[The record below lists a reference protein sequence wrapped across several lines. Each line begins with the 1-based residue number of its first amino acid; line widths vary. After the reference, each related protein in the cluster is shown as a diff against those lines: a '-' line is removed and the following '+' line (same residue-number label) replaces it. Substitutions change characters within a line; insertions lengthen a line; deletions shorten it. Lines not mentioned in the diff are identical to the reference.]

1 MAFLRTCARVFAGI
15 IVTVFCGCAVCYA
28 AFVVP
33 DKPSSYVSDY
43 AALMS
48 QESKNLLEQKLATFT
63 ASTTNEIAV
72 VIIPSLDGDTIEHF
86 ANTVFTTWK
95 IGSKKNDNG
104 VLLIIARDDRRAR
117 IEVGYGLEGALPD
130 ILASQILVDKLLP
143 AFKVGKFDD
152 GVIDV
157 VDSIILATRGEYQA
171 PVKTMS
177 NTTGTFDT
185 LFILGVIIIQGLA
198 FFASILAR
206 SKSWWAG
213 GVVGGILG
221 LLATFFHVFGIT
233 FLVGVVV
240 TIFLSIFGLLFDYL
254 VSSAYRNSR
263 SSGGSIPWWA
273 GGNTGSGWRG
283 SSGGG
288 SSFGG
293 FGGGRS
299 GGGGASTSW

>member
-1 MAFLRTCARVFAGI
+1 
-15 IVTVFCGCAVCYA
+15 
-28 AFVVP
+28 
-33 DKPSSYVSDY
+33 
-43 AALMS
+43 MS
-48 QESKNLLEQKLATFT
+48 QESKDLLEQKLVTFT

-72 VIIPSLDGDTIEHF
+72 VIIPSLEGDTIEHF
-86 ANTVFTTWK
+86 ASTLFSKWK

-104 VLLIIARDDRRAR
+104 ILLLISRDDRRAR

-130 ILASQILVDKLLP
+130 SVAAQILVDKLVP
-143 AFKVGKFDD
+143 AFKVGKTDD
-152 GVIDV
+152 GVHEA
-157 VDSIILATRGEYQA
+157 VDAIILATRGEYQA
-171 PVKTMS
+171 SVSTKNT
-177 NTTGTFDT
+177 TTGTFDT

-221 LLATFFHVFGIT
+221 LLATFFQVFGIT
-233 FLVGVVV
+233 AMVGIVITV
-240 TIFLSIFGLLFDYL
+240 FLSIFGLLFDYL
-254 VSSAYRNSR
+254 VSNAYKRGT
-263 SSGGSIPWWA
+263 SSGGNIPWWA

-299 GGGGASTSW
+299 GGGGASSSW